1 MKILWR
7 GSFCRAYCDTAQKM
21 KFFIKDFFSKCDQI
35 RRKLRIWSH
44 LLKKSLMENFMF
56 VQCDLPETLWKL
68 CFSTKLLQQEI
79 RWNNGILC
87 SVCTIKDLVVE
98 VWSCIH
104 KFFQIHEEF
113 LTVFKFSRV
122 MLTLTCVFLSCHIHA
137 QSQSTICNYLNAK
150 ELLVRNRRSF
160 KIRCKTK
167 QFEFV
172 FQIGNL

>member
-1 MKILWR
+1 
-7 GSFCRAYCDTAQKM
+7 
-21 KFFIKDFFSKCDQI
+21 
-35 RRKLRIWSH
+35 
-44 LLKKSLMENFMF
+44 MENFIF

-68 CFSTKLLQQEI
+68 CFSTKLLHQEI
-79 RWNNGILC
+79 RWSNGILC

-122 MLTLTCVFLSCHIHA
+122 MLTLTCVFFSCHIHA